1 MLGEKLM
8 EDIILRQLLGDFSVG
23 SGEPEASPSTNES
36 KQNLEAVVKFI
47 TESRYINRQDT
58 IISLLSQLLAADKIH
73 LLDKQHYRVFQRT
86 GVKRPA
92 FVIITPMQVLFEKD
106 FFDHLTLMGKFYFL
120 LFNVSRLIVTIIAQ
134 RNSPTGMARIDKA
147 TEFMMNWDIFNIYL
161 PKLKEIV
168 DFELQM
174 SGKSPIFKAVY
185 MRTEPGDLFRRPE
198 DVFPIAGLNTVPS
211 FYGPEFAGRN
221 RAEVNALAAQYFRS
235 R

>member
-1 MLGEKLM
+1 M
-8 EDIILRQLLGDFSVG
+8 
-23 SGEPEASPSTNES
+23 
-36 KQNLEAVVKFI
+36 
-47 TESRYINRQDT
+47 
-58 IISLLSQLLAADKIH
+58 
-73 LLDKQHYRVFQRT
+73 FQRT

-221 RAEVNALAAQYFRS
+221 RAEVNALAAQYFHS